1 MNLEPS
7 PYGERAVAVVGVS
20 CRLPGGITDMDGLWS
35 ALLDGRD
42 LVTEMPADRFDA
54 DRFVDTAMPRAGKS
68 YTAAGGFLTDIERFD
83 AAYFGISPKE
93 AAHMDPQHR
102 LLLEL
107 TAEALD
113 DAGVDPALLA
123 GSDTA
128 VYVGISDASYG
139 ALQMLRPSNI
149 GPYTMSGAASSI
161 AANRLSHAFD
171 LRGPS
176 MAIDTACS
184 SSLVALDR
192 ACRTLW
198 DGTSR
203 VALCGGANV
212 LLAPYH
218 YVGFSQAAMLSRRG
232 RCASFAADADG
243 FVRAEGGG
251 VVLLKPLRDA
261 LADGDR
267 VHGVILGTA
276 SNCDGRTMGLA
287 LPSAETQ
294 EGLLRRVYADFG
306 VHPDDLVYFE
316 GHGTGT
322 AVGDPVEAQAIGR
335 ALGIRRVNGPLP
347 LGSVKT
353 NLGHLEPASGM
364 AGLCKALLVLR
375 HGTIPASL
383 HADPPSPAIDF
394 TGLGLDLVTENRPLP
409 GTGRAVAG
417 VNSFGFGGANA
428 HAVVAAPPPL
438 PEQAPPADAPS
449 ALPVVVTAR
458 TPGALREAAS
468 RMAGHLAAAD
478 PDDFYDIAYTSC
490 LRRGKHEHRTAVLA
504 ADAAQAADRL
514 ARVADDPAVLADLGV
529 KAVRHGRVAFVF
541 AGNAS
546 QWAGM
551 GADLLAGDDD
561 FRAAVTAVDAELAPR
576 LGWSVAEELARP
588 ADRWRLEATEVAQ
601 PLLFAVQV
609 GIVAALRARGI
620 EPAMVLGHSV
630 GEVAAAH
637 TAGALTLA
645 DAAYVVHERSQ
656 VQALTAG
663 GGRMAAVGLGREDA
677 VETLAPYE
685 GRLEIAGVNS
695 DKDVT
700 VAGEPAALAAL
711 GDELAGRGVFFRDLG
726 LDYAFHSRAMDAQ
739 RAPLVAALK
748 HLEPGAASVP
758 FYSTVTGARTAGAD
772 LDADYWWRNVREPV
786 AFAAAVEEAM
796 EDGADV
802 FLEIGPHPVLRGY
815 LRRVTGSRPH
825 TATAVLPTLRRDAD
839 GPGDLARAHARL
851 LAAGAA
857 TDWKRYFPARGRVVR
872 LPAYPWQRERHFSG
886 GRDWFTPDGPY
897 RHPLLG
903 ARVAAPM
910 PLWSGAVEPVL
921 VPWLT
926 DHRVAGSVV
935 MPATGYVETA
945 LAAGRDVFDGP
956 AEAEHLEI
964 TTALV
969 VPWATA
975 SQVRLHVSLD
985 PDDGVLLIA
994 ASDEQAREP
1003 RVHARARVR
1012 RLVTPRPAPAT
1023 GHGCPPGPG
1032 WRRVTAEEHYSR
1044 CATAGLGYG
1053 PAFQVL
1059 TELHVGAGE
1068 VVAAYAYEPPAGPY
1082 TVHPA
1087 LLDGALQAGV
1097 PLLADRLD
1105 DGEAYLPALIGAV
1118 RVWGTPAP
1126 TGAVRLTERSRTR
1139 DEVCWDITVTD
1150 PDGTVTVQL
1159 DGCRMRR
1166 FTAASR
1172 PPLGVHHTVLRAAP
1186 WPGEP
1191 LAPAPLPS
1199 PERVVAACAERI
1211 GRLRE
1216 DWRALRYEQAAP
1228 LFADT
1233 FVDRLGD
1240 VLADLAGAA
1249 DTPLSVPD
1257 LVARGLAERH
1267 VRLVELL
1274 TPALRRRGVLTPRPD
1289 GRFLVRPAGLRLPAV
1304 MAPASAEA
1312 SAFVHGQAL
1321 LAQQADKLD
1330 AVLRGRRDPVELL
1343 ADDASVRTLE
1353 QFYDTAPV
1361 CRFHHRIAQ
1370 HLLRE
1375 IVRAW
1380 PADRPLRVLEV
1391 GAGTGGTTAALLPV
1405 LPADRTSYCFTDAS
1419 AFFFA
1424 RAQKRFAD
1432 HDFVDYRTFDL
1443 DQDPV
1448 EQGFARHS
1456 FDLVVAGNA
1465 LHTAE
1470 DLSTALRGVASL
1482 LAPGGAL
1489 LAVES
1494 HDAEV
1499 LAPAFG
1505 TLDSFYGHTDT
1516 GLRPHSLLLARDE
1529 WPGLLRACGFAEVV
1543 QSGDDRAPARD
1554 HYSVLLARTAT
1565 APPEQAAL
1573 FPEVPPARED
1583 AVVLTVAETA
1593 DARPLSLA
1601 LSEAVTAGGGRATAA
1616 DTAPATPGDWRHLLH
1631 TALGG
1636 EHRGTLA
1643 IVLLLGEPDEEAAP
1657 DVLARATRRAELLRT
1672 CALACGEL
1680 PDGVRA
1686 ELWLVTRPCGVA
1698 EGAGSSHPADAVVWG
1713 LGRCLVNELPDL
1725 RCRRIALHRKDA
1737 AEDARRLALELSCP
1751 TDEDE
1756 VVLTERGRFVLRT
1769 VPRPSAVPATADT
1782 RYKLEVR
1789 QPGLSYRLDWEETP
1803 PPRPGPGE
1811 VLVEV
1816 RATALNYRDIMQ
1828 SVGLLPVEAV
1838 EGTAT
1843 ESGCGLECAGVVTAC
1858 GPGVTRF
1865 EPGDPVVG
1873 MAFASL
1879 ASHCLAPET
1888 SLIPLPDGMTFTE
1901 AATLPVAFATV
1912 HYSLG
1917 ILARL
1922 QPGETV
1928 LVHGAAGGVGLA
1940 AVRYATARGAHVI
1953 ATAGSGLKRD
1963 YLRSLGV
1970 DHTLDSRTLDFADR
1984 VREITQGRGV
1994 DVVLNSLAGEAI
2006 PRSLELL
2013 RPGGRFLELG
2023 KRDMYENKPL
2033 LLNPFKNNIAF
2044 FGVDLTKV
2052 LNDPTQTDALLRD
2065 VSAVLRTGLRGALP
2079 HTVFP
2084 AARVAEAFAHL
2095 QHSRHIGKVVVA
2107 FDPLDEPPRVVRRPQ
2122 APRLDPDGTY
2132 LITGGTSGFGA
2143 ATAGW
2148 LADLGARHL
2157 ALVSRRGERA
2167 PEAGAVLTALR
2178 ARGVTATAYA
2188 ADVTDLAAVEDVLA
2202 RAEAGGHPL
2211 RGVVHAAMHLDDE
2224 EFVALDAARTAAVMA
2239 PKIAGAVVLDTVT
2252 RDRDCDLFLAYS
2264 SGTSAIGNVTQAPYV
2279 AANLY
2284 LEALVRGRR
2293 SAGRPGLAVA
2303 WGAISD
2309 HGYVARNDLDASLA
2323 SLGLLTMKP
2332 SEAFARAGH
2341 LLHSGDETAVVARAD
2356 WARVSRLLALVNTPR
2371 LRGLVPAGSASDGM
2385 GKEELLRKLAQM
2397 SSEEA
2402 LTYLTDHL
2410 ARMLAEVMHMDPGRI
2425 DPHQRVD
2432 TYGLDSLMAAEL
2444 LVTLQ
2449 SRYEV
2454 EIPPMELIRSA
2465 NGTLAEIA
2473 HLVYV
2478 RLGLAG
2484 RSAATP
2490 PVPSPRAAEHPDPGE
2505 RRTPRAPHRPD
2516 PEETATATGS

>member
-7 PYGERAVAVVGVS
+7 LYGERAVAVVGVS
-20 CRLPGGITDMDGLWS
+20 CRLPGGIADMDGLWN
-35 ALLDGRD
+35 ALREGRD

-54 DRFVDTAMPRAGKS
+54 DRFVDATMPRTGKS
-68 YTAAGGFLTDIERFD
+68 YTAAGGFLADIERFD

-113 DAGVDPALLA
+113 DAGVDPAALA

-139 ALQMLRPSNI
+139 VLQMLRPDNI

-176 MAIDTACS
+176 MAVDTACS

-212 LLAPYH
+212 LLTPYH

-232 RCASFAADADG
+232 RCASFSADADG

-322 AVGDPVEAQAIGR
+322 AVGDPVEAQAIGH
-335 ALGIRRVNGPLP
+335 ALGVRRVNGPLP

-375 HGTIPASL
+375 HGVIPASL
-383 HADPPSPAIDF
+383 HADPPNPAIDF
-394 TGLGLDLVTENRPLP
+394 TGLGLDLVTENRPLRQ
-409 GTGRAVAG
+409 TDRAVAG

-428 HAVVAAPPPL
+428 HAVVAA
-438 PEQAPPADAPS
+438 APPVPGPARPVDAPTE
-449 ALPVVVTAR
+449 LPVVVTAR
-458 TPGALREAAS
+458 TPQALREAAS
-468 RMAGHLAAAD
+468 RTAAHLAAAD
-478 PDDFYDIAYTSC
+478 PGDFYDIAYTSC

-504 ADAAQAADRL
+504 ADAAQAAERL
-514 ARVADDPAVLADLGV
+514 ARVADDPAVPADLGV

-576 LGWSVAEELARP
+576 LGWSVTEELARP

-609 GIVAALRARGI
+609 GVVAVLRARGV

-645 DAAYVVHERSQ
+645 EAAHVVHERSQ
-656 VQALTAG
+656 AQALTAG
-663 GGRMAAVGLGREDA
+663 SGRMAAVGLGREDA
-677 VETLAPYE
+677 VEALAPYG

-700 VAGEPAALAAL
+700 VAGDATTLAAL
-711 GDELAGRGVFFRDLG
+711 GEELAGRSVFFRDLG

-739 RAPLVAALK
+739 QAPLTAALK

-758 FYSTVTGARTAGAD
+758 FYSTVTGARIAGAD

-786 AFAAAVEEAM
+786 AFAAAVDEAM

-802 FLEIGPHPVLRGY
+802 FLEIGPHPVLRTY

-825 TATAVLPTLRRDAD
+825 TATAVLPTLHRDAD
-839 GPGDLARAHARL
+839 GPDGLARAHARL
-851 LAAGAA
+851 IAVGAV
-857 TDWKRYFPARGRVVR
+857 TDWTRYFPVRGRVAR

-903 ARVAAPM
+903 ARIAAPT

-935 MPATGYVETA
+935 MPATGYVEMA
-945 LAAGRDVFDGP
+945 LAAGREAFDGP
-956 AEAEHLEI
+956 AEMEHLEI

-985 PDDGVLLIA
+985 PDDGVLLVA
-994 ASDEQAREP
+994 ASDEQAKEP

-1012 RLVTPRPAPAT
+1012 RLVTPRPAPVTDPAS
-1023 GHGCPPGPG
+1023 PPEPCQG
-1032 WRRVTAEEHYSR
+1032 RLTAEDHYSR
-1044 CATAGLGYG
+1044 CAAAGLGYG

-1059 TELHVGAGE
+1059 TELHVGEGE
-1068 VVAAYAYEPPAGPY
+1068 VVAAYAYEPQAGPL

-1105 DGEAYLPALIGAV
+1105 DGEAYLPALVGAV

-1126 TGAVRLTERSRTR
+1126 TGTVRLTERSRSR

-1150 PDGTVTVQL
+1150 PDGTVSVQL

-1166 FTAASR
+1166 FTAAQR
-1172 PPLGVHHTVLRAAP
+1172 LPLAVLHTVPRAAP

-1191 LAPAPLPS
+1191 LGPAPMPS
-1199 PERVVAACAERI
+1199 PERVVAACAESI

-1216 DWRALRYEQAAP
+1216 GWRALRYEHAGP
-1228 LFADT
+1228 RFADT
-1233 FVDRLGD
+1233 FVDLLGD
-1240 VLADLAGAA
+1240 VLAGLAGAA

-1274 TPALRRRGVLTPRPD
+1274 APALCRRGLLQPQPD
-1289 GRFLVRPAGLRLPAV
+1289 GRYLVRPAGLRLPAV
-1304 MAPASAEA
+1304 MAPVSAEA
-1312 SAFVHGQAL
+1312 SAYVHAQAL
-1321 LAQQADKLD
+1321 LARQADKLD
-1330 AVLRGRRDPVELL
+1330 DVLRGRRDPVELL
-1343 ADDASVRTLE
+1343 ADDTSVRMLE

-1361 CRFHHRIAQ
+1361 CRFHNRIAQ
-1370 HLLRE
+1370 RLLRE

-1405 LPADRTSYCFTDAS
+1405 LPADRTTYCFTDAS

-1443 DQDPV
+1443 DRDPV

-1465 LHTAE
+1465 LHTAR
-1470 DLSTALRGVASL
+1470 DLSAALHAVASL
-1482 LAPGGAL
+1482 LAPGGGL
-1489 LAVES
+1489 LAMES

-1499 LAPAFG
+1499 LAPVFG
-1505 TLDSFYGHTDT
+1505 ALDSFHGHTDT
-1516 GLRPHSLLLARDE
+1516 RLRPHSLLLARDE
-1529 WPGLLRACGFAEVV
+1529 WPGLLRACGFPEVV

-1565 APPEQAAL
+1565 APPEQAAQ
-1573 FPEVPPARED
+1573 VPAAPRARED
-1583 AVVLTVAETA
+1583 ALVLTVAETA
-1593 DARPLSLA
+1593 DARPLARA
-1601 LSEAVTAGGGRATAA
+1601 LKEAVTAGGGRAA
-1616 DTAPATPGDWRHLLH
+1616 DPATAPRTPEDWGHLLR
-1631 TALGG
+1631 TAVGT

-1643 IVLLLGEPDEEAAP
+1643 IVLLLGEPDEEAAG
-1657 DVLARATRRAELLRT
+1657 DVLARATHRAELLRT

-1680 PDGVRA
+1680 PEGVRA
-1686 ELWLVTRPCGVA
+1686 ELWLVTRPCGMA
-1698 EGAGSSHPADAVVWG
+1698 EGTGSSHPADAVVWG

-1725 RCRRIALHRKDA
+1725 DCRRISLRRNGTAD
-1737 AEDARRLALELSCP
+1737 DARRLARELASP

-1756 VVLTERGRFVLRT
+1756 IVLTERGRFVLRT
-1769 VPRPSAVPATADT
+1769 MPRPSAVPATEDT
-1782 RYKLEVR
+1782 PYKLEVR
-1789 QPGLSYRLDWEETP
+1789 QPGLSYRLDWEEAP
-1803 PPRPGPGE
+1803 PSRPGPGE

-1816 RATALNYRDIMQ
+1816 KATALNYRDIMQ
-1828 SVGLLPVEAV
+1828 SVGLLPREAV

-1843 ESGCGLECAGVVTAC
+1843 ESGCGLECAGVVAAC

-1865 EPGDPVVG
+1865 KPGDPVVG

-1879 ASHCLAPET
+1879 ASHCVAPES
-1888 SLIPLPDGMTFTE
+1888 SLLPLPDGMTFTE
-1901 AATLPVAFATV
+1901 AATLPVALTTV
-1912 HYSLG
+1912 HYSL
-1917 ILARL
+1917 ITLARL

-1953 ATAGSGLKRD
+1953 ATAGSELKRD

-1970 DHTLDSRTLDFADR
+1970 DHTLNSRSLEFADQ
-1984 VREITQGRGV
+1984 VREITGGRGV

-2006 PRSLELL
+2006 TRSLELL

-2023 KRDMYENKPL
+2023 KRDIYENKPL

-2052 LNDPTQTDALLRD
+2052 LNDPAQTGTLLRD
-2065 VSAVLRTGLRGALP
+2065 VSAILRTGLRGALP

-2084 AARVAEAFAHL
+2084 AARVAEAFTHL

-2107 FDPLDEPPRVVRRPQ
+2107 FDTLDEPPLVVRHRR

-2132 LITGGTSGFGA
+2132 LVTGGTSGFGA

-2167 PEAGAVLTALR
+2167 PEAEAVLTALR

-2188 ADVTDLAAVEDVLA
+2188 ADVTDLAAMTDVRA

-2224 EFVALDAARTAAVMA
+2224 EFVALDAERTAAVMA
-2239 PKIAGAVVLDTVT
+2239 PKVAGAVVLDTLT
-2252 RDRDCDLFLAYS
+2252 RDRDCDLFLAHS
-2264 SGTSAIGNVTQAPYV
+2264 SGTGTIGNVTQAPYV
-2279 AANLY
+2279 AANLF
-2284 LEALVRGRR
+2284 LEGLVRKRR
-2293 SAGRPGLAVA
+2293 HEGHPGLAVA

-2309 HGYVARNDLDASLA
+2309 HGYVARNDLDASVA

-2341 LLHSGDETAVVARAD
+2341 LLHCGDETATVVRAD
-2356 WARVSRLLALVNTPR
+2356 WARVSRLLSLVNTPR
-2371 LRGLVPAGSASDGM
+2371 LRDLVPAGSAGDGM
-2385 GKEELLRKLAQM
+2385 GKRELLRRLAQM
-2397 SSEEA
+2397 SPEEA
-2402 LTYLTDHL
+2402 LAYLTDHL
-2410 ARMLAEVMHMDPGRI
+2410 AGMLAEVMHMDPGQI

-2473 HLVYV
+2473 QLVHL

-2484 RSAATP
+2484 QSAAP
-2490 PVPSPRAAEHPDPGE
+2490 PVPSPRTAVTAGPGE
-2505 RRTPRAPHRPD
+2505 GRAPHAAD
-2516 PEETATATGS
+2516 PEGTETAVGS